1 MEARGRIIFEPYFD
15 QAVQHL
21 NVFYFRQSVI
31 VVLYDLS
38 VKVIPISRIGYFV
51 LSNNVKAFKLK
62 RATKYTFKTT
72 MLV

>member
-1 MEARGRIIFEPYFD
+1 MEAWGRIIFELYFD

-21 NVFYFRQSVI
+21 NAFYFRQSVI
-31 VVLYDLS
+31 VVLWDLS
-38 VKVIPISRIGYFV
+38 TKAIPISRIGYV
-51 LSNNVKAFKLK
+51 VISNNVEAFKLK